1 MTLRQSLGDV
11 NPLRERLEE
20 VLDSEDALVLLADRR
35 QVASYVRGFAVSGC
49 QLEMI
54 DRELAGLV
62 RQLLLPC

>member
-11 NPLRERLEE
+11 SPLRDRLEE

-35 QVASYVRGFAVSGC
+35 QVASFVRGFAVSGC

-54 DRELAGLV
+54 DRELTSVV
-62 RQLLLPC
+62 RRLLLPC